1 MQKNHTKLNQ
11 DMNFFLIRVI
21 GNEHIYWNTK
31 KFQKNICQL
40 IYAIYVPTLAHLT
53 RDWKL

>member
-1 MQKNHTKLNQ
+1 
-11 DMNFFLIRVI
+11 MNFFLIRVI